1 MTSPADSRKE
11 LLEKAAQIARSIA
24 ERDSAEPRLH
34 VAAMFLATACK
45 TNVLNLEPRVHPNP
59 LECPNCGEKTDEKR
73 LFCCEVCSQEAG
85 FIRYVRRA
93 LQDGRLYDL
102 AVLRDAIGTK
112 LLMIRSGG
120 YPTRERTV
128 PALLRVEILQR
139 DDYRCQLCGKEGNEI
154 DHIAGSANTLEN
166 LRVLWK
172 ACNGNSMS
180 DNTTIVTDPEIVAR
194 IRAIDSRLAQRVA
207 ADPPLRLCDD
217 ETSWDRAWRTYK
229 KRAVTSTDGIHGK

>member
-1 MTSPADSRKE
+1 MTSLPISRKK
-11 LLEKAAQIARSIA
+11 LIVKAAQAARSIA
-24 ERDSAEPRLH
+24 EGDSEEPRLQ
-34 VAAMFLATACK
+34 VAAAFLATVFK
-45 TNVLNLEPRVHPNP
+45 TNVLKPEPRVHPHP

-73 LFCCEVCSQEAG
+73 LFCSEVCSQEAG

-102 AVLRDAIGTK
+102 AVLRVVIGTK

-128 PALLRVEILQR
+128 PALLRGEILQR
-139 DDYRCQLCGKEGNEI
+139 DSYCCKLCGKEGNEI

-166 LRVLWK
+166 LRVLCK
-172 ACNGNSMS
+172 ACNGSSMS

-207 ADPPLRLCDD
+207 ADPPLRLCGD

-229 KRAVTSTDGIHGK
+229 KHAVTSTDGIHGK